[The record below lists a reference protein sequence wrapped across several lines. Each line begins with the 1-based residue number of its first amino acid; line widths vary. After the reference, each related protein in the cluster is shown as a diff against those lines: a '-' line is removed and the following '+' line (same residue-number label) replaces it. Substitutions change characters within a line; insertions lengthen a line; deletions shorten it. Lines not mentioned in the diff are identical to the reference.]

1 MMANQVRGQVIAAGL
16 DPTVGI
22 FHGTH
27 KNPVPLVY
35 DLLEPLRPLV
45 DREILRFAF
54 SNTFTP
60 GDFTINQW
68 GGCRLNPQMAK
79 FVANKIAELQGEK
92 NVREFIGQLI

>member
-1 MMANQVRGQVIAAGL
+1 MANQVRGQVIAAGL

-27 KNPVPLVY
+27 KNRVPLVY
-35 DLLEPLRPLV
+35 DLLEPIRPLV
-45 DREILRFAF
+45 DREILKFAL

-68 GGCRLNPQMAK
+68 GGCRLNPQVAK
-79 FVANKIAELQGEK
+79 IVAGLAVELESGPV
-92 NVREFIGQLI
+92 VRGLLKCL